1 MANWSNGQIA
11 KCTPASQIKK
21 GCRNQQ
27 TLLLLKT
34 MAAENTEDNDATAKA
49 ARGEQAKQAKQ
60 LDTLTDHVQ
69 EKEYGLNINASK
81 AAAQIVNTLQT
92 ADSKKTNDNNVLPSM
107 EDVQVVMDEL
117 EVTQDVAVGA
127 VKKMMLENPNIS
139 QEELQVAALRY
150 LVTR

>member
-1 MANWSNGQIA
+1 
-11 KCTPASQIKK
+11 
-21 GCRNQQ
+21 
-27 TLLLLKT
+27 

-81 AAAQIVNTLQT
+81 AAAQIVNTLNSQT

-127 VKKMMLENPNIS
+127 VKKMMLENSNIL

>member
-1 MANWSNGQIA
+1 
-11 KCTPASQIKK
+11 
-21 GCRNQQ
+21 
-27 TLLLLKT
+27 

-81 AAAQIVNTLQT
+81 AAAQIVNTLNSQT
-92 ADSKKTNDNNVLPSM
+92 ADSKKTTDNNVLPSM

-127 VKKMMLENPNIS
+127 VKKMMLENSNIL

>member
-1 MANWSNGQIA
+1 
-11 KCTPASQIKK
+11 
-21 GCRNQQ
+21 
-27 TLLLLKT
+27 

-81 AAAQIVNTLQT
+81 AAAQIVNTLNSQT
-92 ADSKKTNDNNVLPSM
+92 ADSKKTTDNNVLPSM

-127 VKKMMLENPNIS
+127 VKKMMLENSNIL

-150 LVTR
+150 LVTRLWICLA

>member
-1 MANWSNGQIA
+1 M
-11 KCTPASQIKK
+11 
-21 GCRNQQ
+21 
-27 TLLLLKT
+27 KT

-81 AAAQIVNTLQT
+81 AAAQIVNTLNSQT

-127 VKKMMLENPNIS
+127 VKKMMLENSNIL